1 MPDISNSINWWT
13 IVAGIG
19 TAVSTT
25 IFGIWKIMDG
35 QVRHWK
41 ELHDAKVAEL
51 GAKAA
56 ELAAKAAELEN
67 VRREPNEY
75 ARIYIARFEQAVSDQ
90 IAKLVESVQKLK
102 ADLLEKDETIRGLM
116 TEAKDQEE
124 RVTYYQ
130 EKKESLERKIAAYEQ
145 IIARLSDRR
154 LLARQV
160 YMAFESDTF
169 NVGLLEAQTES
180 EIASRMR
187 DIDATSFSATSRAA
201 KVAAQKSAVAK
212 SARAHQE
219 LAEKAA
225 AEQKMKNRLKLS
237 MKEELPTENSINSF
251 GQSKRD

>member
-1 MPDISNSINWWT
+1 MPDISNSVNWWT

-19 TAVSTT
+19 TAVSTI

-35 QVRHWK
+35 QVKHWK
-41 ELHDAKVAEL
+41 ELYDAKVAEL
-51 GAKAA
+51 TT
-56 ELAAKAAELEN
+56 LAVELEN
-67 VRREPNEY
+67 LRREPKEY
-75 ARIYIARFEQAVSDQ
+75 AAIYIARFEQAVSAQ

-102 ADLLEKDETIRGLM
+102 AELLEKDETISRLM

-130 EKKESLERKIAAYEQ
+130 EKKENLERKIAAYEQ
-145 IIARLSDRR
+145 IIARLSDRH
-154 LLARQV
+154 LLAQQV

-187 DIDATSFSATSRAA
+187 DIDATSFSTTSRAA
-201 KVAAQKSAVAK
+201 KEAAQKSAVAK
-212 SARAHQE
+212 SAHAHQV

-237 MKEELPTENSINSF
+237 IKEELPPKIP
-251 GQSKRD
+251 